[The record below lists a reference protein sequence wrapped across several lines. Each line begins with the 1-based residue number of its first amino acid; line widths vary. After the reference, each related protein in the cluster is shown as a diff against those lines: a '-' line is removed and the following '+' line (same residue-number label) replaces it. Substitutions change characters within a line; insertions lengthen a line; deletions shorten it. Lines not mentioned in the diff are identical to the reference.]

1 MRQSFQRDTIRNIV
15 KSTKCHPTADWIYS
29 QARKLIPNIS
39 LGTVYRNLS
48 HLDQSGVIKAFK
60 DDSITR
66 YDGNTKPHHHLKCFE
81 CGGIK
86 DVDLHD
92 LNLNKHIKSKFDFE
106 PIEVEITV
114 FGKCKKHT

>member
-15 KSTKCHPTADWIYS
+15 KSTECHPTADWIFS
-29 QARKLIPNIS
+29 QARKVIPKIS
-39 LGTVYRNLS
+39 LGTRYGNLS
-48 HLDQSGVIKAFK
+48 YLDQNGVIKAFK

-92 LNLNKHIKSKFDFE
+92 LNLKKHIKSKFDLE
-106 PIEVEITV
+106 PIGVEIKV

>member
-29 QARKLIPNIS
+29 QARKVIPNIS

-66 YDGNTKPHHHLKCFE
+66 YDGNTKSHHHLKCFK
-81 CGGIK
+81 CGGMK

-92 LNLNKHIKSKFDFE
+92 LNLKKYIKSKFDFE

-114 FGKCKKHT
+114 FGKRKKHT

>member
-15 KSTKCHPTADWIYS
+15 ISTKCHPTADWIYN
-29 QARKLIPNIS
+29 QARKVIPNIS

-48 HLDQSGVIKAFK
+48 HLHQNGVIKAFQ

-66 YDGNTKPHHHLKCFE
+66 YDGNTNFHHHLKCFE
-81 CGGIK
+81 CGDIQ
-86 DVDLHD
+86 DIDLHD
-92 LNLNKHIKSKFDFE
+92 LNLKKQIKSKFDFE
-106 PIEVEITV
+106 PIEIEITI